1 MENLEIKI
9 YKNNNNKLSVQKIDR
24 DSKTK
29 QNNGN
34 HPAKTTKKKQTMKA
48 KTLAGTRGLQE
59 KKSKQKQVLQRVGDK

>member
-34 HPAKTTKKKQTMKA
+34 HPAKTTKKK
-48 KTLAGTRGLQE
+48 
-59 KKSKQKQVLQRVGDK
+59 